1 MSKYFTEKEYLMGR
15 DKTDPLTDEQK
26 ANMQALLEALDK
38 LREAFGKPMHISS
51 GYRPAS
57 VNKAVGGA
65 KKSNHMLC
73 LACDFKDPTG
83 EIDEF
88 CLDNLKLLKELGLYL
103 ESPNHTV
110 GWCHVQLKAPS
121 SGNRVFIP

>member
-1 MSKYFTEKEYLMGR
+1 
-15 DKTDPLTDEQK
+15 
-26 ANMQALLEALDK
+26 MQALLEALDK

-88 CLDNLKLLKELGLYL
+88 CLDNIKLLEELGLYL
-103 ESPNHTV
+103 EDINSTP
-110 GWCHVQLKAPS
+110 GWCHLQKVAPK
-121 SGNRVFIP
+121 SGRRIFIP

>member
-88 CLDNLKLLKELGLYL
+88 CLDNIKLLEELGLYL
-103 ESPNHTV
+103 EDINSTP
-110 GWCHVQLKAPS
+110 GWCHLQKVAPK
-121 SGNRVFIP
+121 SGRRIFIP

>member
-1 MSKYFTEKEYLMGR
+1 MGR
-15 DKTDPLTDEQK
+15 DKTDPLTPEMEENLHK
-26 ANMQALLEALDK
+26 LLTALDG
-38 LREAFGKPMHISS
+38 LREAFGKPMKISS

-65 KKSNHMLC
+65 KKSNHMMC
-73 LACDFKDPTG
+73 LACDFQDKTG